1 MEQNRAES
9 PKHENISDNSD
20 IDEHN
25 EPNVDNNLV
34 QTILKEINNAG
45 PNNSN
50 ESFQTTPQQMH
61 AGIGNPANQSPEYY
75 VQHPPIASGYMPA
88 MMGQHASPQQGPPQF
103 ENQQQYQQNP
113 MYNMQTNLYNQ
124 QMMDIINSEESV
136 FNKLT
141 KHLKETVIF
150 MLLFILLSCETTRSA
165 CANHIPKLGTDTN
178 SLNMFGTTLLA
189 VIFGIIF
196 AGIKQFI

>member
-1 MEQNRAES
+1 MEQNRIES

-61 AGIGNPANQSPEYY
+61 AGIGNPANQPPEYY
-75 VQHPPIASGYMPA
+75 VQHPPIASGYMPP
-88 MMGQHASPQQGPPQF
+88 MMGQHGSPQQGPPQF

-113 MYNMQTNLYNQ
+113 MYNMQPNLYNQ